1 MQGVRPYLKTPGR
14 HLCFEGTTQLSSL
27 LLSARD
33 YTSTAQQSHIV
44 FLLWSSKIV
53 YNVQNLPWEIW
64 SVHSPS
70 SLRDRKEM
78 EIHPNLESA
87 FVILN
92 ILHSMCCNSCFK
104 ACQVCLQK
112 HHPYSEQDNQSHP
125 VKIQGRIK
133 PQIQGDGVLQSE
145 PEFVNHSVLFLR
157 GKFLICPF
165 SPPSSYPQIE
175 GLAPLPLHA

>member
-1 MQGVRPYLKTPGR
+1 
-14 HLCFEGTTQLSSL
+14 
-27 LLSARD
+27 
-33 YTSTAQQSHIV
+33 
-44 FLLWSSKIV
+44 
-53 YNVQNLPWEIW
+53 
-64 SVHSPS
+64 
-70 SLRDRKEM
+70 M

-125 VKIQGRIK
+125 VKIQGRKK

-145 PEFVNHSVLFLR
+145 PEFLNHSVLFLR

-165 SPPSSYPQIE
+165 FPPSSYPQIE
-175 GLAPLPLHA
+175 GLAPLPLHAYSFHPSPFRHLNAVLL